1 MKKKKVIIIFGTRP
15 EAIKLAPL
23 YHYFKKHSPQIETL
37 VAVTGQH
44 KEMLH
49 QALNLFEISP
59 DFDFSLMRPN
69 QTLSSLT
76 SNMLECLTT
85 FLIEQEPDIV
95 ITQGD
100 TTTTFVASIAAFY
113 EGIPIA
119 HIEAGLRSFDN
130 YSPFPEEVNRKIA
143 SILSNFHFAPTEI
156 AKNNLLNEGIK
167 EDQVIVSGNTVIDA
181 LKIIEFRLNDASIS
195 KSYQDYFFKKYKI
208 NFENKIRRILLTG
221 HRRESF
227 GRGFLNICNAIEKIA
242 SSNKN
247 IEIIYPVHLN
257 PNVQDPVFR
266 ILKDIDNVFLIDPQ
280 DYEPFIFLMMNA
292 YIILTDSGGVQEEA
306 PTLGKPVLVMR
317 NNTERPEGIDAG
329 TARLIGT
336 NTADIITN
344 TQELLDNDK
353 DYFKMAN
360 AINPYGDGNSSKY
373 IHDFLIK
380 RI

>member
-1 MKKKKVIIIFGTRP
+1 M
-15 EAIKLAPL
+15 
-23 YHYFKKHSPQIETL
+23 
-37 VAVTGQH
+37 
-44 KEMLH
+44 
-49 QALNLFEISP
+49 
-59 DFDFSLMRPN
+59 
-69 QTLSSLT
+69 
-76 SNMLECLTT
+76 
-85 FLIEQEPDIV
+85 
-95 ITQGD
+95 
-100 TTTTFVASIAAFY
+100 
-113 EGIPIA
+113 
-119 HIEAGLRSFDN
+119 EAGLRTNDL
-130 YSPFPEEVNRKIA
+130 YSPFPEEVNRKIT

-167 EDQVIVSGNTVIDA
+167 EDKVLVSGNTVIDA
-181 LKIIEFRLNDASIS
+181 LKIIEFRLNDASIN

-336 NTADIITN
+336 KTADIITN
-344 TQELLDNDK
+344 TQKLLDNDT
-353 DYFKMAN
+353 DYLKMAN